1 VQMSLRSVR
10 SRQWTFALPLL
21 LAVGLG
27 GCDLVNSI
35 KQKMGTGLGG
45 HTTAQPASVVAP
57 APPPVVDNPPAEAL
71 PDLPLATIIK
81 KDLQTGHYDEGEK
94 ELRHY
99 LQSHPNDRRAQ
110 SLLRQ
115 LTVDPVQM
123 LGPPARTHMVKVG
136 ESYSTV
142 AAHYLGD
149 ANLFLVLARY
159 NNATNPSLLRSGTT
173 LRLPAS
179 QKPTSGVAN
188 IETSPTPAAV
198 KTETAVRSSGPSRSS
213 DSSRAESPAQKAR
226 RLESQSV
233 TLYQQGNK
241 DRALD
246 LLDQALTLDP
256 KLTPSGSVSAG
267 MRKELVANYHQR
279 AIVLYRDQHL
289 DQAIALWNRVLAMDP
304 SYEPAAVYRARALE
318 LKQRLQQY

>member
-1 VQMSLRSVR
+1 MQTSLRSVTLR
-10 SRQWTFALPLL
+10 LGKPALLLL
-21 LAVGLG
+21 LAIGIG
-27 GCDLVNSI
+27 GCDLVNTM
-35 KQKMGTGLGG
+35 KQKMGAGFGG
-45 HTTAQPASVVAP
+45 HATAQPAPAAST
-57 APPPVVDNPPAEAL
+57 APPPVVDNAPAPESL
-71 PDLPLATIIK
+71 PDLPLATIVK
-81 KDLQTGHYDEGEK
+81 KDLQTGHYDDGEK
-94 ELRHY
+94 ALRHY
-99 LQSHPNDRRAQ
+99 LQTHPNDRRAQ
-110 SLLRQ
+110 SLLHQ

-123 LGPPARTHMVKVG
+123 LGSPARTHTVNVG

-159 NNATNPSLLRSGTT
+159 NNATNPSLLRSGAT
-173 LRLPAS
+173 LKLPAS
-179 QKPTSGVAN
+179 QKRISGVADVA
-188 IETSPTPAAV
+188 TSSTPATV
-198 KTETAVRSSGPSRSS
+198 GTDVTAHPSDPSRTESS
-213 DSSRAESPAQKAR
+213 AQKAR
-226 RLESQSV
+226 KLESQSV
-233 TLYQQGNK
+233 ALYQQGNK

-256 KLTPSGSVSAG
+256 KLPPSGSVSAG

>member
-1 VQMSLRSVR
+1 M
-10 SRQWTFALPLL
+10 L
-21 LAVGLG
+21 LAIGLG

-35 KQKMGTGLGG
+35 KQKMGTGFGG
-45 HTTAQPASVVAP
+45 HATAHPAPAAAS
-57 APPPVVDNPPAEAL
+57 APPPVVDTPPPTESL
-71 PDLPLATIIK
+71 PDLPLATIVK

-94 ELRHY
+94 ALRHY
-99 LQSHPNDRRAQ
+99 LETHPGDHRAQ
-110 SLLRQ
+110 SLLHQ

-123 LGPPARTHMVKVG
+123 LGAPARTHTVSPG

-159 NNATNPSLLRSGTT
+159 NNASNPSLLRSGAT
-173 LRLPAS
+173 LQLPAS
-179 QKPTSGVAN
+179 QKRISSDADA
-188 IETSPTPAAV
+188 ETSATPAAV
-198 KTETAVRSSGPSRSS
+198 NTDAGVHSSDLSRSS
-213 DSSRAESPAQKAR
+213 DSSRAESPVQKAR
-226 RLESQSV
+226 RLESQGV
-233 TLYQQGNK
+233 ALYQQGDK
-241 DRALD
+241 DRALA

-256 KLTPSGSVSAG
+256 KLPPSGPVSVE

-304 SYEPAAVYRARALE
+304 SYEPAAVYRARAIE